1 MSSFTFEIGDFSS
14 NMKRIEN
21 GADTAGTKAMQDC
34 VDDLARI
41 ASNIAP
47 IDKSNLRKSHK
58 KGVKKEG
65 GNIVGEVSF
74 SAYGRGNFN
83 YAIAMHEW
91 SYTPRQAGGFNGY
104 AVGAKYLERPLKGES
119 QKYLQWLGEGIQKG
133 LK

>member
-1 MSSFTFEIGDFSS
+1 MTLTFDINNFTSS
-14 NMKRIEN
+14 M
-21 GADTAGTKAMQDC
+21 TKIANNVNKCGVTAMQDC

-41 ASNIAP
+41 SSNIAP
-47 IDKSNLRKSHK
+47 IDKSSLRKSHK
-58 KGVKKEG
+58 KSVKQQG
-65 GNIVGEVSF
+65 DTVVGEVSF

-91 SYTPRQAGGFNGY
+91 SYTPSQAGSFNGY

-119 QKYLQWLGEGIQKG
+119 EKYLRWFGEGVQKG

>member
-1 MSSFTFEIGDFSS
+1 MAALTFDLGSFNS
-14 NMKRIEN
+14 NMTRIAS
-21 GADTAGTKAMQDC
+21 GADAAGTRAMQDC

-41 ASNIAP
+41 SSNIAP
-47 IDKSNLRKSHK
+47 IDKSSLRKSHK
-58 KGVKKEG
+58 KSVKKEG

-91 SYTPRQAGGFNGY
+91 SYTPSQAGSFNGY

-119 QKYLQWLGEGIQKG
+119 QKYLTWLGEGIQKG

>member
-1 MSSFTFEIGDFSS
+1 MSSLTFDLGSFNS
-14 NMKRIEN
+14 NMTRIAN
-21 GADTAGTKAMQDC
+21 GSDAAAMTAMNDC

-47 IDKSNLRKSHK
+47 IDKSSLRKSHK
-58 KGVKKEG
+58 KSVKKEG

-91 SYTPRQAGGFNGY
+91 SYTPSQQGGFNGY
-104 AVGAKYLERPLKGES
+104 AVGSKYLERPLKGES
-119 QKYLQWLGEGIQKG
+119 QKYLKWLGEGILKG